1 MKTKVILAVF
11 TLALWLVS
19 AVHADQAPAPL
30 REELLFQE
38 IPTVTTAA
46 KIEQPLTDAPSPTM
60 VITEKDIKL
69 SGAANIQELF
79 RSLPGIDLYIASASS
94 TYVTVRGHDNLPN
107 NILTMIDGFPVYE
120 DFFGTTLWEILPIT
134 LDDIKQI
141 EIIKG
146 PGSALYGADAFAGV
160 INIITKK
167 PEDFE
172 EQNSLRATAGE
183 QAARGLSFT
192 TARSGADWGNKL
204 TFSYD
209 RAGDWVDPSQQ
220 AKSFSKMN
228 FTLSRSFDNDRRL
241 TLSSY
246 LGGGSG
252 SLLFA
257 IPAAQTINY
266 TENAAYCHLSYEE
279 PGLSVLG
286 FLNSTQGHV
295 SPFSG
300 ATTAYYCA
308 TNTLDTEIRRT
319 AKWENQTLVLGG
331 EVRYNKVDSEIIN
344 SDHDQF
350 LWDTYLQDE
359 VWLREN
365 LALTLGARYDYHPLV
380 KDHFSPR
387 ASLVFKPHPGQVVRL
402 AAATAF
408 RNPSYFESYASI
420 PNPFTG
426 ATLFYG
432 NPTLEAESL
441 NNYELDFETAL
452 PGNTAGGLNLFYTDL
467 GTIIDLATTYNPIV
481 PTLPQTIIPVN
492 HAGYTVAGGEMY
504 CNYPFNKYLTGWANY
519 SYQSLHYKNG
529 EVKLDE
535 PANKINLGLKY
546 WQQRINASLT
556 ADYVSGMKTDAGS
569 DDPYTIFNAH
579 LGYGLTEQSEIAF
592 SAFNLLNYLHEERAG
607 YEEVG
612 RKITLSYQMKF

>member
-1 MKTKVILAVF
+1 MKTKVVLAVF

-38 IPTVTTAA
+38 IPDVFTAA
-46 KIEQPLTDAPSPTM
+46 KFKQPLSDAPSPTI

-94 TYVTVRGHDNLPN
+94 TYVTVRGHDNMPN

-134 LDDIKQI
+134 LGDIKQI

-146 PGSALYGADAFAGV
+146 PGSALYGANAFAGV
-160 INIITKK
+160 INIITKR

-172 EQNSLRATAGE
+172 EQNSLSATAGE
-183 QAARGLSFT
+183 QATRGLSFT
-192 TARSGADWGNKL
+192 TARSGTDWGNKL
-204 TFSYD
+204 TLSYD
-209 RAGDWVDPSQQ
+209 GANDWADPSQQ

-228 FTLSRSFDNDRRL
+228 FTLSRSFADDRRL

-252 SLLFA
+252 SLLAA
-257 IPAAQTINY
+257 IPTALSINY

-295 SPFSG
+295 SPFAG
-300 ATTAYYCA
+300 AAYYCA

-331 EVRYNKVDSEIIN
+331 EARYNKVNGEIID

-365 LALTLGARYDYHPLV
+365 LALTLGGRYDYHPLV

-387 ASLVFKPHPGQVVRL
+387 ASLVFKPHPGQLVRL
-402 AAATAF
+402 EAATAF
-408 RNPSYFESYASI
+408 RNPSYSESYARI

-426 ATLFYG
+426 GTLFYG
-432 NPTLEAESL
+432 NPTLESESL
-441 NNYELDFETAL
+441 NNYELDLETAL
-452 PGNTAGGLNLFYTDL
+452 PGNAAGGLNLFYTDI
-467 GTIIDLATTYNPIV
+467 GTIIDLVTTYSSLV
-481 PTLPQTIIPVN
+481 PGLPLTITPVN
-492 HAGYTVAGGEMY
+492 RAGYTVAGGEMY

-529 EVKLDE
+529 GLKTDE
-535 PANKINLGLKY
+535 PANKANLGLKY
-546 WQQRINASLT
+546 WQQRVNASLT
-556 ADYVSGMKTDAGS
+556 VDYVGGITANGITG
-569 DDPYTIFNAH
+569 DPYTIFSAH
-579 LGYGLTEQSEIAF
+579 LGYGLTERSEIAL
-592 SAFNLLNYLHEERAG
+592 SAFNLLNYLHEERPG

-612 RKITLSYQMKF
+612 RKVTLTYQINY